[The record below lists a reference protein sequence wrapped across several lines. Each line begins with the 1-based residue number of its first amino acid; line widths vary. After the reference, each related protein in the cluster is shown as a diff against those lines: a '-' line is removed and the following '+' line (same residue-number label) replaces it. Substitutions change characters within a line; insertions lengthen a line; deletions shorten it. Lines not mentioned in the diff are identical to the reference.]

1 MKISDDPT
9 PVKLVK
15 LPDNRPAE
23 PCPEDPSP
31 ANRKDR
37 VSLSP
42 QAKERLN
49 AQRALA
55 AIPDV
60 RPEKVE
66 GIKARIADG
75 SYRIDSEQIAAKM
88 IRKAIS
94 DDE

>member
-1 MKISDDPT
+1 MKITDDTT

-15 LPDNRPAE
+15 LPDNRAAE
-23 PCPEDPSP
+23 PCPEGPSP
-31 ANRKDR
+31 ARRKDR

-42 QAKERLN
+42 QAKELLN

-60 RPEKVE
+60 RAEKVE
-66 GIKARIADG
+66 DIKARIADR

-88 IRKAIS
+88 IRQALS